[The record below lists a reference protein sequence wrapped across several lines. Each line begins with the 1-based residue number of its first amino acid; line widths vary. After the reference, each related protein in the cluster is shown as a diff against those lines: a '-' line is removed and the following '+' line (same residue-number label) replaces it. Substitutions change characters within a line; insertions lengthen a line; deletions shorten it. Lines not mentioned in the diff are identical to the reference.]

1 MSAADDSPAL
11 PAATATV
18 AAPATAAPRRR
29 AAAVGDAPVSLF
41 LPCAAGVEALLAD
54 EVQRILGAGTAVQID
69 RGGLQVMGD
78 ALAAMRLN
86 LESRLAQRVLWPLV
100 HGPYDNEHH
109 LYALART
116 VPWGDWITPAQ
127 TFRID
132 TTAQRS
138 PLQSLNFATLRV
150 KDAVCDVLRDST
162 GERPSID
169 TKFPDLPLTLHL
181 SPSHA
186 TLYADTSGEALFKR
200 GWRDAQ
206 GLKGEAPLK
215 ETLAAALLAAAG
227 WQGRAEDGP
236 LFDPCCGA
244 GTIVI
249 EAAQVACGIAPGLQR
264 RFAFEK
270 MLPFRPHQNSWAR
283 LKDAARARQ
292 QPPAVKIYSGDVSF
306 RMTDFAQ
313 RNAER
318 AGVARFIEFKTADA
332 LQRLPPA
339 ERGLMVI
346 NPPYGE
352 RIEPMGRGS
361 ERSGPRNR
369 ADQRPNPRPTR
380 EGFEGGASA
389 TEFFSQL
396 AAHWKHHYAGWTAWV
411 LSPDMKLPQALR
423 LKESRR
429 VPMWNGP
436 IECRLFRFDLV
447 AGSAR
452 GKPAAE

>member
-1 MSAADDSPAL
+1 MNDPDDANQP
-11 PAATATV
+11 
-18 AAPATAAPRRR
+18 APRAAGRR
-29 AAAVGDAPVSLF
+29 GVGDQPVALF
-41 LPCAAGVEALLAD
+41 LPCAAGAEPLLVE
-54 EVQRILGAGTAVQID
+54 EVGRILGTETPLQVD
-69 RGGLQVMGD
+69 RGGLQVMTD
-78 ALAAMRLN
+78 AVGAMRLN
-86 LESRLAQRVLWPLV
+86 LESRLAQRVLWPLA
-100 HGPYDNEHH
+100 HGPYENEQD

-116 VPWGDWITPAQ
+116 VVWGDWITPAQ

-132 TTAQRS
+132 TSAQRS
-138 PLQSLNFATLRV
+138 PLHSLNFATLRV
-150 KDAVCDVLRDST
+150 KDAVCDVIRNAT

-181 SPSHA
+181 SPTHA

-215 ETLAAALLAAAG
+215 ETLAAAMLAAAG

-236 LFDPCCGA
+236 MFDPCCGA
-244 GTIVI
+244 GTIAI
-249 EAAQVACGIAPGLQR
+249 EAAQIACGIAPGLQR

-270 MLPFRPHQNSWAR
+270 MLPFRAHQNSWSR

-292 QPPAVKIYSGDVSF
+292 HAPAVQIFAGDVSF

-313 RNAER
+313 RNADR
-318 AGVARFIEFKTADA
+318 AGVAHAIEFKTADA

-339 ERGLMVI
+339 PSGLMVI

-352 RIEPMGRGS
+352 RIAPMGSRGG
-361 ERSGPRNR
+361 ERFNP
-369 ADQRPNPRPTR
+369 ADRGQPRPMR
-380 EGFEGGASA
+380 EGFEGGGSS
-389 TEFFSQL
+389 TEFFNQL
-396 AAHWKHHYAGWTAWV
+396 ASHWKRHYAGWTAWV

-423 LKESRR
+423 LKENRR

-436 IECRLFRFDLV
+436 IECRLFRFELI

-452 GKPAAE
+452 GRPDAD

>member
-1 MSAADDSPAL
+1 MS
-11 PAATATV
+11 T
-18 AAPATAAPRRR
+18 APRRAR
-29 AAAVGDAPVSLF
+29 PLADTAVALF
-41 LPCAAGVEALLAD
+41 LPCAPGTEALLAD
-54 EVQRILGAGTAVQID
+54 EVQRLLGPQAPVQAE
-69 RGGLQVMGD
+69 RGGVRVIGD

-86 LESRLAQRVLWPLV
+86 LESRLAQRVLWPLAQ
-100 HGPYDNEHH
+100 GPYANEHD

-116 VPWGDWITPAQ
+116 VPWCDWVSPAQ
-127 TFRID
+127 TLRID

-150 KDAVCDVLRDST
+150 KDAVCDVLREAT

-181 SPSHA
+181 SPSQA

-206 GLKGEAPLK
+206 GLKGDAPLK
-215 ETLAAALLAAAG
+215 ETLAAAMLAAAG

-236 LFDPCCGA
+236 LLDPCCGA
-244 GTIVI
+244 GTIMI
-249 EAAQVACGIAPGLQR
+249 EAAQIACGIAPGLQR
-264 RFAFEK
+264 RFAFERW
-270 MLPFRPHQNSWAR
+270 LPFRSHQNAWSR

-292 QPPAVKIYSGDVSF
+292 HAPAVALYAGDVSF

-318 AGVARFIEFKTADA
+318 AGVAQHIEFKTADA
-332 LQRLPPA
+332 LQRPPPA
-339 ERGLMVI
+339 PAGTLLI

-352 RIEPMGRGS
+352 RIAPMGSRGGH
-361 ERSGPRNR
+361 RSGERD
-369 ADQRPNPRPTR
+369 ADHGASR
-380 EGFEGGASA
+380 EGFEGGGNPA
-389 TEFFSQL
+389 EFFSQL
-396 AAHWKHHYAGWTAWV
+396 ASHWKRHYPGWTAWL
-411 LSPDMKLPQALR
+411 LSPDPRLPQMLR

-429 VPMWNGP
+429 VPLWNGA

-452 GKPAAE
+452 KPTSD